1 MDIHAKM
8 RACLRIWM
16 TDVDLWMA
24 MQFEYGYEGSP
35 NTCSRERRKLCE
47 SGDIEERPVVNKNG
61 VKYKM
66 FKVRRK

>member
-1 MDIHAKM
+1 MDVQEKM
-8 RACLRIWM
+8 RVCLRVWM
-16 TDVDLWMA
+16 TDVDLWLA

-47 SGDIEERPVVNKNG
+47 SGGIDERSVVNKKG

-66 FKVRRK
+66 FKVGRK